1 MPLAEPEITRMLHAW
16 RAGDEAALGDLTPV
30 VYNELRR
37 LASRQ
42 MRGERQALTL
52 HTSALVNEAFL
63 RLVSTPRVNW
73 QNRAHFFAV
82 CSQLMRRILVDFA
95 RERRAEKRG
104 ALAVHVPISE
114 VEDELS
120 SPVADVDLVALDEA
134 LNDLATLDPRRAQ
147 MVELRFFAGLS
158 VEETAEALG
167 ISAPTVRRDWSV
179 ARAWLYR
186 ALARGQTAGEHLTP

>member
-16 RAGDEAALGDLTPV
+16 RAGDEAALGDLTPA
-30 VYNELRR
+30 VYDELRR

-63 RLVSTPRVNW
+63 RLVSTPHVNW

-95 RERRAEKRG
+95 RERRSEKRG

-114 VEDELS
+114 VRSEEHTSELQS
-120 SPVADVDLVALDEA
+120 LRHLVCRL
-134 LNDLATLDPRRAQ
+134 
-147 MVELRFFAGLS
+147 
-158 VEETAEALG
+158 
-167 ISAPTVRRDWSV
+167 
-179 ARAWLYR
+179 
-186 ALARGQTAGEHLTP
+186 